1 MRFYQVQRNCDHPTL
16 YEIPWFT
23 NRKDAEK
30 EVRRIAREEGEECF
44 DIRAFDIPT
53 TKAALLRWLNNH
65 GNPDGMG
72 TN

>member
-1 MRFYQVQRNCDHPTL
+1 MRFYQVQRNNDAPTQ
-16 YEIPWFT
+16 YESPWFT

-44 DIRAFDIPT
+44 PIRAFDIPT
-53 TKAALLRWLNNH
+53 TKTALLRWLNNY

-72 TN
+72 WL